1 MVNKGRFSTK
11 FVGICQNRVNFATVY
26 AGRGCWVGCDPSG
39 GLGAVKE
46 TLRCWAARRGEGFFR
61 SGETNHGNTDGSIK
75 VLPASAGG

>member
-1 MVNKGRFSTK
+1 MP
-11 FVGICQNRVNFATVY
+11 QTVSILPQFTPGGA
-26 AGRGCWVGCDPSG
+26 AGWAAIRPA

-61 SGETNHGNTDGSIK
+61 SGETNHGNIDGSIE